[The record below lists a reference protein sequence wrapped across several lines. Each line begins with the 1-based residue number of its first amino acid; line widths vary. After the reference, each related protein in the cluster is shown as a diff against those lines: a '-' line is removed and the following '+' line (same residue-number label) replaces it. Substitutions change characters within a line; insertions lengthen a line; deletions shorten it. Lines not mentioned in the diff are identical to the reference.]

1 MTYMCIWIVL
11 IDIDNGDYDNNNS
24 NSNLPHSSV
33 TVLILLLIFFIKT
46 NRTISTCSNGPLLVA
61 LHTLL
66 NCPEG
71 RLGVSDVQPISRI
84 SGCRLHPFFY
94 LFFFLPIPVALPLL
108 SYILLLT
115 HSPDLFSPKKY
126 PVFFSS

>member
-1 MTYMCIWIVL
+1 MSDDC
-11 IDIDNGDYDNNNS
+11 DYDDNND
-24 NSNLPHSSV
+24 SNLPYLCI
-33 TVLILLLIFFIKT
+33 T
-46 NRTISTCSNGPLLVA
+46 STATRNLFHENKQNCMLCSNGPLLVA

-71 RLGVSDVQPISRI
+71 RLGVSDVQPMSRI

-94 LFFFLPIPVALPLL
+94 LFFFLPSPVALPLL